1 MSTGSSGVLFRSEV
15 LFYVQNNVASVADDI
30 LVATLLFYN
39 EEELVIAKNALY
51 AVANT
56 TSSSTESLPR
66 LRQRRGDKKR
76 ENDASDIIELWRVLD
91 REKAELPIFVAAD
104 QKRIPPVTV
113 SGSDLS
119 VMSVSMIEM
128 KTQLCELAAA
138 QKRLTDV
145 VSSMQG
151 KLLQLPEKLSDQS
164 TRESEFPALGVSSKA
179 AQVNHV
185 DNSSTLKALS
195 APADNNTSNNSSWTH
210 IVEAM
215 SAAGGIQIPPH
226 KPVPHKV
233 MRGKNVSAG
242 PRVVPRRLA
251 AFVGRLHTDTTEEEL
266 KDYLLNA
273 GLVNAYCKKLPAK
286 GTQKFNTSAFMV
298 TCDFCC
304 KDRFFDESVWPEGC
318 ELREWVF
325 RKRPEQSIV

>member
-138 QKRLTDV
+138 
-145 VSSMQG
+145 
-151 KLLQLPEKLSDQS
+151 
-164 TRESEFPALGVSSKA
+164 
-179 AQVNHV
+179 
-185 DNSSTLKALS
+185 
-195 APADNNTSNNSSWTH
+195 
-210 IVEAM
+210 
-215 SAAGGIQIPPH
+215 
-226 KPVPHKV
+226 
-233 MRGKNVSAG
+233 
-242 PRVVPRRLA
+242 
-251 AFVGRLHTDTTEEEL
+251 
-266 KDYLLNA
+266 
-273 GLVNAYCKKLPAK
+273 
-286 GTQKFNTSAFMV
+286 
-298 TCDFCC
+298 
-304 KDRFFDESVWPEGC
+304 
-318 ELREWVF
+318 
-325 RKRPEQSIV
+325 